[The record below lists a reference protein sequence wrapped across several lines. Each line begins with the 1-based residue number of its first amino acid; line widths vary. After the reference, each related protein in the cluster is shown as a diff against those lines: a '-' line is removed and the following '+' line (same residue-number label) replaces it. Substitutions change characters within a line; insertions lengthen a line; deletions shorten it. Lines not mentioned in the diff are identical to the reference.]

1 MSASRSTLFTDQCLF
16 LTIFSALLAKRISEK
31 KEKAAAIKA
40 SHKKCVSPCLNKS
53 SAQSSWLMS
62 NFQGCVNAGSCSG
75 VSFVLYFLMQFRVM
89 CGGIYSCPVSIH
101 LMLPLIRTLYKL
113 PQGYLHTVRAWVVD
127 YPYDVKC
134 RVWVKIVNTVDTE

>member
-62 NFQGCVNAGSCSG
+62 NFQGCVNAGSSSYASPDSNPIQVTAGLPAHGAC
-75 VSFVLYFLMQFRVM
+75 L
-89 CGGIYSCPVSIH
+89 GG
-101 LMLPLIRTLYKL
+101 
-113 PQGYLHTVRAWVVD
+113 
-127 YPYDVKC
+127 
-134 RVWVKIVNTVDTE
+134 